1 MSDRMYP
8 LPFINT
14 LNWIFEE
21 YKNEKSIFGIHNSK
35 FYRHEKSDLIKIF
48 NEFLETPIGPAA
60 GPHTQLTQNIIAA
73 YVTGGRF
80 FELKTVQ
87 QLDELVIDRPCIDAE
102 DEGYNIEWS
111 QEFKLEESY
120 DEYLKAWILL
130 PLLKDVL
137 GLSKNDDK
145 GFVFNMSVGYD
156 LAGIKTERMDKFIE
170 DLKDSKNNK
179 LFDSYIKELTDFLK
193 KKGNDYKI
201 ENIPALISRI
211 ENISTKLSNSVTL
224 STMHGCPPQEI
235 ESIGKY
241 LLTEKKLNT
250 YVKLNPTLLGFDRV
264 KEILFSQGYS
274 YIDLDRESFDHD
286 LQYTDAVPMLKRLKQ
301 IAKENNLEFGVKL
314 SNTLGMNNRK
324 QKMPGAQMYMS
335 GRSLFPLTMNLA
347 ALLSAEF
354 NGDLNVSFS
363 GGASFNNMNS
373 ILSTGIMPVTL
384 VTDLLKP
391 GGYTRLKQIADNI
404 VMPVKSAND
413 PTLNSSL
420 IKEIALD
427 ALTNNDYSKEARE
440 TKSIKTGNKLPLF
453 DCYTSPCADVCPVH
467 QDIPEYIRLIEE
479 DRYNEAFDLIV
490 EKNPLP
496 NITGYICD
504 HQCIFK
510 CTRQDYENP
519 LLIRD
524 LKRIA
529 AEKGYDNYMNN
540 YKPSGNANGVK
551 VAIIGSGPAGLA
563 SGYFLAKAGFDV
575 TIFDKAEKA
584 GGIVRNVIP
593 EFRLPQAAI
602 DRDIYFVKQHGVK
615 FNLNLKE
622 KLLVTDLNAQGFKY
636 VFLAIGA
643 GVPSFAKVAGGEN
656 IVRNAIEFLRE
667 YHDNSIKSLGKNVAV
682 IGGGSSAMD
691 SARAAIRCEGVE
703 KVYIL
708 YRRTKEFMPAAKE
721 EYVDSIKEGVI
732 FKELIL
738 PVEYS
743 NGVLKCSKMKLTE
756 PGVDGR
762 RNVVVIENEFEE
774 IKIDSIISA
783 IGESIDTEFIR
794 DNNIPLT
801 DKNKT
806 AVDKKTNETKLPN
819 VFIGGD
825 ALRGPSTII
834 ESIADGRKVADTIME
849 KEGVK
854 PEPGID
860 VSKLFDKNILHGDI
874 EKRKSELISQAKEN
888 LKLEAARCLSCN
900 IVCNKCVDVCPN
912 RSNVAIFS
920 VGASFKDKFQIL
932 HVDGLCNGCGNCE
945 TFCPYN
951 GSPYKEKVTL
961 FANEKDMI
969 DSTNDGFVLIDKMK
983 GLVRYRLNGKTG
995 DASVINNNCV
1005 IEPGSEA
1012 AENIEKLKLSILI
1025 SSVIKD
1031 HSYLIN

>member
-1 MSDRMYP
+1 MYP
-8 LPFINT
+8 LSFYKTI
-14 LNWIFEE
+14 NWIFEE

-35 FYRHEKSDLIKIF
+35 FYHHEKSELIKIF
-48 NEFLETPIGPAA
+48 NEYLETPIGPAA
-60 GPHTQLTQNIIAA
+60 GPHTQLTQNIISA
-73 YVTGGRF
+73 YLTGGRF

-111 QEFKLEESY
+111 QEFKLEQSY
-120 DEYLKAWILL
+120 DEYIKAWILL
-130 PLLKDVL
+130 HLLKEVL
-137 GLSKNDDK
+137 GLSKGEDK

-156 LAGIKTERMDKFIE
+156 LKGIKTERMDKFIE
-170 DLKDSKNNK
+170 ALKESKHSK
-179 LFDSYIKELTDFLK
+179 LFGSYIKQVVDFLRV
-193 KKGNDYKI
+193 KGNHYQIDNVEELIKKI
-201 ENIPALISRI
+201 EKISSRI
-211 ENISTKLSNSVTL
+211 SCSVTL

-235 ESIGKY
+235 ESIVKY

-250 YVKLNPTLLGFDRV
+250 YVKLNPTLLGYDRV
-264 KEILFSQGYS
+264 KDILFSQGFS
-274 YIDLDRESFDHD
+274 YIDLDRDSFDHD
-286 LQYTDAVPMLKRLKQ
+286 LQYSDAVPMLKRLKQ
-301 IAKENNLEFGVKL
+301 VAKENNLEFGVKL

-347 ALLSAEF
+347 ALLAAEF

-373 ILSTGIMPVTL
+373 ILSAGILPVTL

-391 GGYTRLKQIADNI
+391 GGYTRLKQIADSI
-404 VMPVKSAND
+404 VMPEKSAKA
-413 PTLNSSL
+413 PTLNVSR

-427 ALTNNDYSKEARE
+427 SLTNKDYSKEARE
-440 TKSIKTGNKLPLF
+440 TKSIKTGNELPLF
-453 DCYTSPCADVCPVH
+453 DCYTSPCSDVCPVQ

-510 CTRQDYENP
+510 CTRQDYDNP

-540 YKPSGNANGVK
+540 YKPSGKSNGIK

-602 DRDIYFVKQHGVK
+602 DKDINFVKQHGVK

-622 KLLVTDLNAQGFKY
+622 KLLVKNLNAQGFKY

-643 GVPSFAKVAGGEN
+643 GVPSFAKITGGES

-667 YHDNSIKSLGKNVAV
+667 YHDNEVKLLGKNVAV

-703 KVYIL
+703 NVYIL

-738 PVEYS
+738 PLEYS
-743 NGVLKCSKMKLTE
+743 NGVLKCNKMKLTE
-756 PGVDGR
+756 PGSDGR
-762 RNVVVIENEFEE
+762 RNVVPIENEFEG

-783 IGESIDTEFIR
+783 IGESIDTEFIL

-801 DKNKT
+801 NKNKT
-806 AVDKKTNETKLPN
+806 VVDKNTNETMLPN

-834 ESIADGRKVADTIME
+834 ESIADGRKVADTIMK
-849 KEGVK
+849 KEGIK
-854 PEPGID
+854 SEPGID
-860 VSKLFDKNILHGDI
+860 VKKLFDNNILNADI

-900 IVCNKCVDVCPN
+900 LVCNKCVDVCPN

-920 VGASFKDKFQIL
+920 GSVAFKDKFQIL
-932 HVDGLCNGCGNCE
+932 HIDGLCNECGNCE
-945 TFCPYN
+945 TFCPYD
-951 GSPYKEKVTL
+951 GIPYKEKVTL
-961 FANEKDMI
+961 FENEKDMM
-969 DSTNDGFVLIDKMK
+969 DSTNDGFVFLENIKT
-983 GLVRYRLNGKTG
+983 GLVKYRLNGKIGTTYIG
-995 DASVINNNCV
+995 NNVCF
-1005 IEPGSEA
+1005 IEPDIDADDNVER
-1012 AENIEKLKLSILI
+1012 LKLSLLI
-1025 SSVIKD
+1025 SSVKND